1 MVGQGQE
8 KNEKPIKT
16 DRQDR
21 KDRKELLLLDLL
33 WLGSVLLHLF
43 LHSLTFAFSFF
54 VFSNKN
60 IDTLIGF
67 ACTRT
72 TSDEWP
78 LFRLKRFFA
87 DRKGGGD
94 CRDGE
99 KK

>member
-1 MVGQGQE
+1 
-8 KNEKPIKT
+8 
-16 DRQDR
+16 
-21 KDRKELLLLDLL
+21 
-33 WLGSVLLHLF
+33 LF
-43 LHSLTFAFSFF
+43 LHHLAF
-54 VFSNKN
+54 VFLYFWGFFSNQN

-72 TSDEWP
+72 ASDEWP

-94 CRDGE
+94 RRDGE